1 MNDYVDWLKKNKI
14 TEVECMIP
22 DNSGIPR
29 GKILPTKKFLSSIES
44 GGLRLPLALFKL
56 AVSRDVTY
64 SIDDQILNPTD
75 GDFILKPDFNTLR
88 TVPWYEEP
96 TAQVICDAVDNNDN
110 VIEVHSR
117 GILKKVIGLYEKIGL
132 EPVVAPEIEF
142 YLVKK
147 NNDPDNPL
155 ETPSGQSGRI
165 EKGNQSYGID
175 AVNEFD
181 HIFEDLYDY
190 CETQELEV
198 ENINH
203 EDGPAQMEINFKHGN
218 PLDLADQVFLFKRTL
233 RHTALKHNL
242 YATFM
247 AKPMEDTP
255 GNSMHIHQYISLMIK
270 NLKKQNV
277 WFVFT
282 PYLWLVLFFFV
293 PLALIFKIS
302 ISVSE
307 WGMPPYRDLFSF
319 SENGLK
325 INSTLG
331 NYLFIFSDP
340 FYIRSYLNS
349 LSLAFTSTVLCLLIG
364 YPIAFY
370 VAKSKPS
377 IRNILLIMLIIPFWS
392 SFLLRVYAWKVLLQG
407 SGIINSILIHIGLI
421 SEPISMLHNHY
432 AVILGVVYTYL
443 PFMILPLYGYLVK
456 FDLNLIDASNDL
468 GAKPLNTFVKV
479 ILPLS
484 LPGIVA
490 GSMLVFIPVV
500 GEYIIPEMLG
510 GSDKLYFG
518 KIIWDEFFVNRDWPI
533 ASALAMSGIVILVFP
548 IIIFQLMYAKYNF
561 KNE

>member
-1 MNDYVDWLKKNKI
+1 
-14 TEVECMIP
+14 
-22 DNSGIPR
+22 
-29 GKILPTKKFLSSIES
+29 
-44 GGLRLPLALFKL
+44 
-56 AVSRDVTY
+56 
-64 SIDDQILNPTD
+64 
-75 GDFILKPDFNTLR
+75 
-88 TVPWYEEP
+88 
-96 TAQVICDAVDNNDN
+96 
-110 VIEVHSR
+110 
-117 GILKKVIGLYEKIGL
+117 
-132 EPVVAPEIEF
+132 
-142 YLVKK
+142 
-147 NNDPDNPL
+147 
-155 ETPSGQSGRI
+155 
-165 EKGNQSYGID
+165 
-175 AVNEFD
+175 
-181 HIFEDLYDY
+181 
-190 CETQELEV
+190 
-198 ENINH
+198 
-203 EDGPAQMEINFKHGN
+203 
-218 PLDLADQVFLFKRTL
+218 
-233 RHTALKHNL
+233 
-242 YATFM
+242 
-247 AKPMEDTP
+247 
-255 GNSMHIHQYISLMIK
+255 MIK
-270 NLKKQNV
+270 NFKKQNV

-307 WGMPPYRDLFSF
+307 WGMPPYRDLFSL
-319 SENGLK
+319 SENGLE

-349 LSLAFTSTVLCLLIG
+349 LSLAFTSTLLCLLIG

-370 VAKSKPS
+370 VAKSKTS

-407 SGIINSILIHIGLI
+407 SGIINSILIHTGLI
-421 SEPISMLHNHY
+421 SEPISMLRNHY

>member
-1 MNDYVDWLKKNKI
+1 
-14 TEVECMIP
+14 
-22 DNSGIPR
+22 
-29 GKILPTKKFLSSIES
+29 
-44 GGLRLPLALFKL
+44 
-56 AVSRDVTY
+56 
-64 SIDDQILNPTD
+64 
-75 GDFILKPDFNTLR
+75 
-88 TVPWYEEP
+88 
-96 TAQVICDAVDNNDN
+96 
-110 VIEVHSR
+110 
-117 GILKKVIGLYEKIGL
+117 
-132 EPVVAPEIEF
+132 
-142 YLVKK
+142 
-147 NNDPDNPL
+147 
-155 ETPSGQSGRI
+155 
-165 EKGNQSYGID
+165 
-175 AVNEFD
+175 
-181 HIFEDLYDY
+181 
-190 CETQELEV
+190 
-198 ENINH
+198 
-203 EDGPAQMEINFKHGN
+203 
-218 PLDLADQVFLFKRTL
+218 
-233 RHTALKHNL
+233 
-242 YATFM
+242 
-247 AKPMEDTP
+247 
-255 GNSMHIHQYISLMIK
+255 MIK

-307 WGMPPYRDLFSF
+307 WGMPPYRDLFSL
-319 SENGLK
+319 SENGLE

-349 LSLAFTSTVLCLLIG
+349 LSLAFTSTLLCLLIG

-370 VAKSKPS
+370 VAKSKTS

-407 SGIINSILIHIGLI
+407 SGIINSILTHIGLI

-561 KNE
+561 RNE

>member
-1 MNDYVDWLKKNKI
+1 
-14 TEVECMIP
+14 
-22 DNSGIPR
+22 
-29 GKILPTKKFLSSIES
+29 
-44 GGLRLPLALFKL
+44 
-56 AVSRDVTY
+56 
-64 SIDDQILNPTD
+64 
-75 GDFILKPDFNTLR
+75 
-88 TVPWYEEP
+88 
-96 TAQVICDAVDNNDN
+96 
-110 VIEVHSR
+110 
-117 GILKKVIGLYEKIGL
+117 
-132 EPVVAPEIEF
+132 
-142 YLVKK
+142 
-147 NNDPDNPL
+147 
-155 ETPSGQSGRI
+155 
-165 EKGNQSYGID
+165 
-175 AVNEFD
+175 
-181 HIFEDLYDY
+181 
-190 CETQELEV
+190 
-198 ENINH
+198 
-203 EDGPAQMEINFKHGN
+203 
-218 PLDLADQVFLFKRTL
+218 
-233 RHTALKHNL
+233 
-242 YATFM
+242 
-247 AKPMEDTP
+247 
-255 GNSMHIHQYISLMIK
+255 MIK

-307 WGMPPYRDLFSF
+307 WGMPPYRDLFSL

-325 INSTLG
+325 INTTLG

-349 LSLAFTSTVLCLLIG
+349 LSLALTSTVLCLLIG

-392 SFLLRVYAWKVLLQG
+392 SFLLRVYAWKVILQG
-407 SGIINSILIHIGLI
+407 SGIINSFLIHIGLI

>member
-1 MNDYVDWLKKNKI
+1 
-14 TEVECMIP
+14 
-22 DNSGIPR
+22 
-29 GKILPTKKFLSSIES
+29 
-44 GGLRLPLALFKL
+44 
-56 AVSRDVTY
+56 
-64 SIDDQILNPTD
+64 
-75 GDFILKPDFNTLR
+75 
-88 TVPWYEEP
+88 
-96 TAQVICDAVDNNDN
+96 
-110 VIEVHSR
+110 
-117 GILKKVIGLYEKIGL
+117 
-132 EPVVAPEIEF
+132 
-142 YLVKK
+142 
-147 NNDPDNPL
+147 
-155 ETPSGQSGRI
+155 
-165 EKGNQSYGID
+165 
-175 AVNEFD
+175 
-181 HIFEDLYDY
+181 
-190 CETQELEV
+190 
-198 ENINH
+198 
-203 EDGPAQMEINFKHGN
+203 
-218 PLDLADQVFLFKRTL
+218 
-233 RHTALKHNL
+233 
-242 YATFM
+242 
-247 AKPMEDTP
+247 
-255 GNSMHIHQYISLMIK
+255 MIK

-377 IRNILLIMLIIPFWS
+377 IRNILLIVLIIPFWS

-407 SGIINSILIHIGLI
+407 SGIINSILIHIELI

>member
-1 MNDYVDWLKKNKI
+1 
-14 TEVECMIP
+14 
-22 DNSGIPR
+22 
-29 GKILPTKKFLSSIES
+29 
-44 GGLRLPLALFKL
+44 
-56 AVSRDVTY
+56 
-64 SIDDQILNPTD
+64 
-75 GDFILKPDFNTLR
+75 
-88 TVPWYEEP
+88 
-96 TAQVICDAVDNNDN
+96 
-110 VIEVHSR
+110 
-117 GILKKVIGLYEKIGL
+117 
-132 EPVVAPEIEF
+132 
-142 YLVKK
+142 
-147 NNDPDNPL
+147 
-155 ETPSGQSGRI
+155 
-165 EKGNQSYGID
+165 
-175 AVNEFD
+175 
-181 HIFEDLYDY
+181 
-190 CETQELEV
+190 
-198 ENINH
+198 
-203 EDGPAQMEINFKHGN
+203 
-218 PLDLADQVFLFKRTL
+218 
-233 RHTALKHNL
+233 
-242 YATFM
+242 
-247 AKPMEDTP
+247 
-255 GNSMHIHQYISLMIK
+255 MIK
-270 NLKKQNV
+270 NFKKQNV

-307 WGMPPYRDLFSF
+307 WGMPPYRDLFSL
-319 SENGLK
+319 SENGLE

-349 LSLAFTSTVLCLLIG
+349 LSLAFTSTLLCLLIG

-370 VAKSKPS
+370 VAKSKTS

-407 SGIINSILIHIGLI
+407 SGIINSFLIHIGLI

-561 KNE
+561 RNE